1 MDAARLAEACKALPI
16 FPLPGTLLMPGGMLP
31 LHVFEPRY
39 RQLVEDCLRDDLPL
53 SVPQLVEGGRP
64 DAHGRPAVLPYACV
78 GRIAAHHKLEDGRF
92 NILVQPL
99 ARVRILE
106 EPLSDRAYRV
116 VRAAV
121 LQDTPADEGE
131 LARVGERVRRLLVPM
146 VARLGPPAEGLG
158 KALVAIPAARVSEMV
173 SGFVVRAEPARQ
185 TLLAQDDP
193 LARARLV
200 EEGVLTTMAEV
211 VQDAAEA

>member
-1 MDAARLAEACKALPI
+1 
-16 FPLPGTLLMPGGMLP
+16 MLP

-53 SVPQLVEGGRP
+53 SIPQLVENGRP
-64 DAHGRPAVLPYACV
+64 DAHGRPAVLPYATV
-78 GRIAAHHKLEDGRF
+78 GRIAAHHRLDDGRF

-99 ARVRILE
+99 ARIRLLE

-121 LQDTPADEGE
+121 LQDLPVDEGE
-131 LARVGERVRRLLVPM
+131 LARAGERVRRLLAPM
-146 VARLGPPAEGLG
+146 VARLGPPAAGLG
-158 KALVAIPAARVSEMV
+158 KALGALPAGRVAEAVA
-173 SGFVVRAEPARQ
+173 GFVVRSEAARQ
-185 TLLAQDDP
+185 AYLSQDDP

-211 VQDAAEA
+211 QDAAEA